1 MDEGTVPETF
11 KPSHLHGLNTHRRR
25 ATHNE
30 SCSFF
35 YLFFYLY
42 LYRFFEAAVPSYMFV
57 VILVLVS

>member
-1 MDEGTVPETF
+1 MKGLSQRLSNLVIFMDLIRIEGE
-11 KPSHLHGLNTHRRR
+11 LHTMRVAH
-25 ATHNE
+25 
-30 SCSFF
+30 FF